1 MKPLLAS
8 AAGLMLTAGPVLA
21 EGGPKPA
28 EIAAFVAAVKA
39 AGCVVTPENQETVFA
54 ASGLAPEVAAAV
66 AQRLEDEGKMVLDA
80 GDQLTLVPEACQ

>member
-1 MKPLLAS
+1 MRPLLAS
-8 AAGLMLTAGPVLA
+8 ATGLMLVAQPVLA

-39 AGCVVTPENQETVFA
+39 AGCVVTPENQEKVFA

-66 AQRLEDEGKMVLDA
+66 VQRLEEQGKMVLDA
-80 GDQLTLVPEACQ
+80 GDRLTLTPEACQ